1 MRAPQDLRTPAV
13 GAASLLLVRPGADG
27 EAEVFALRR
36 AGTMAFSAHATAFPG
51 GRVDPAD
58 ELDPALWEGV
68 DLDAWARRLGLP
80 GEPDG
85 ALSEL
90 AALPPRRAAGRVLA
104 ATVRETFEE
113 TGVLLARD
121 RATGGPVAP
130 ARVAA
135 LPAGLRDAL
144 EAHAVDF
151 GAFLT
156 EHGLVPDVGALV
168 PWSRWITPLGG
179 ARRYATVF
187 LVVRLPAG
195 QEPVR
200 LSAEAAS
207 HGWARP
213 ADLLAGFR
221 AGTLNL
227 MAPTWWQLRALAA
240 AGRWEH
246 VAAAGAGRE
255 PLRAVMLAA
264 RAPRPDFEGGGEYM
278 DDLAAFREAATVHES
293 PDNVL

>member
-113 TGVLLARD
+113 TGLVLDPAAVLPCGYERF
-121 RATGGPVAP
+121 TPVP
-130 ARVAA
+130 GEGAA
-135 LPAGLRDAL
+135 FHVTLPL
-144 EAHAVDF
+144 EAP
-151 GAFLT
+151 
-156 EHGLVPDVGALV
+156 VPAPELD
-168 PWSRWITPLGG
+168 RTP
-179 ARRYATVF
+179 
-187 LVVRLPAG
+187 
-195 QEPVR
+195 
-200 LSAEAAS
+200 
-207 HGWARP
+207 
-213 ADLLAGFR
+213 
-221 AGTLNL
+221 
-227 MAPTWWQLRALAA
+227 
-240 AGRWEH
+240 
-246 VAAAGAGRE
+246 
-255 PLRAVMLAA
+255 
-264 RAPRPDFEGGGEYM
+264 
-278 DDLAAFREAATVHES
+278 
-293 PDNVL
+293 